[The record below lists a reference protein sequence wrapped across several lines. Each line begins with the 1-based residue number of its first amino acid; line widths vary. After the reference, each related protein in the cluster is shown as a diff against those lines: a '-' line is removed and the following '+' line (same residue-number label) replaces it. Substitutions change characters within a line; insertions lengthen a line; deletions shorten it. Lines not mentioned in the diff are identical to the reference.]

1 MMRPGP
7 GWRTAEFGEGPFSP
21 ASLWRRL
28 SPRVW
33 APPLVAFCLLAAAWQ
48 VYAMANRYVL
58 PTLPQVAAALAGDP
72 GLYLRNLLVTLQEAI
87 VGAACGMALGFLGAL
102 AITRLPLA
110 ERALMPLAVVL
121 NVTPI
126 VAIAPG
132 LVVAFGFGMLPRY
145 IVTAVVVFF
154 PFLINSIAGL
164 KAVDPGAEDVLA
176 TLHASRLEVLLH
188 LRIPGSVPFLVAG
201 ARICLPLSLIGAVV
215 AEFSAAG
222 QAAGLGSLVETAA
235 SQSNLPVVYA
245 SVFVLGLLG
254 IGLTLLVVG
263 AGRALAAWYGDVRG

>member
-1 MMRPGP
+1 
-7 GWRTAEFGEGPFSP
+7 
-21 ASLWRRL
+21 
-28 SPRVW
+28 
-33 APPLVAFCLLAAAWQ
+33 
-48 VYAMANRYVL
+48 
-58 PTLPQVAAALAGDP
+58 
-72 GLYLRNLLVTLQEAI
+72 
-87 VGAACGMALGFLGAL
+87 MALGFLGAL

-110 ERALMPLAVVL
+110 ERALMPVAVVI

-164 KAVDPGAEDVLA
+164 KAVDPGAEDVFT
-176 TLHASRLEVLLH
+176 TLHASRFEVLLR
-188 LRIPGSVPFLVAG
+188 LRIPSSVPYLLAG
-201 ARICLPLSLIGAVV
+201 ARICLPLALIGAVV

-222 QAAGLGSLVETAA
+222 QSAGLGSLVETAA
-235 SQSNLPVVYA
+235 SQADLPVVYA

-254 IGLTLLVVG
+254 IGLTLLVIA
-263 AGRALAAWYGDVRG
+263 AGRGLSIWYGDLLG

>member
-1 MMRPGP
+1 MMRRRPA
-7 GWRTAEFGEGPFSP
+7 WRAAEFAEGPFSP
-21 ASLWRRL
+21 GSLSRRL

-33 APPLVAFCLLAAAWQ
+33 APPLVGIGVLAAAWQ
-48 VYAMANRYVL
+48 LYAMANRFVL
-58 PTLPQVAAALAGDP
+58 PTLPQIAGALLGDP
-72 GLYLRNLLVTLQEAI
+72 GLYLGNLVVTLQEAV

-164 KAVDPGAEDVLA
+164 RAVDPGAEDVFA

-188 LRIPGSVPFLVAG
+188 LRIPGSVPFLIAG

-222 QAAGLGSLVETAA
+222 QASGLGSLVETAA

-245 SVFVLGLLG
+245 AVFVLGLLG
-254 IGLTLLVVG
+254 IGLTLVVVA
-263 AGRALAAWYGDVRG
+263 AGRGLAVWYGDVRG

>member
-1 MMRPGP
+1 MMRRGSA
-7 GWRTAEFGEGPFSP
+7 WRTAEFGDGPFSP
-21 ASLWRRL
+21 SSLSRRL

-33 APPLVAFCLLAAAWQ
+33 APPLVAFGVLAAAWQ
-48 VYAMANRYVL
+48 LYATANRFVL
-58 PTLPQVAAALAGDP
+58 PTLPEVAGALLSDP
-72 GLYLRNLLVTLQEAI
+72 GLYLRNLLVTLQEAL

-110 ERALMPLAVVL
+110 ERALMPVAVVI

-164 KAVDPGAEDVLA
+164 KAVDPGAEDVFT
-176 TLHASRLEVLLH
+176 TLHASRFEVLLR
-188 LRIPGSVPFLVAG
+188 LRIPSSVPYLLAG
-201 ARICLPLSLIGAVV
+201 ARICLPLALIGAVV

-222 QAAGLGSLVETAA
+222 QSAGLGSLVETAA
-235 SQSNLPVVYA
+235 SQADLPVVYA

-254 IGLTLLVVG
+254 IGLTLLVIA
-263 AGRALAAWYGDVRG
+263 AGRGLSIWYGDLLG

>member
-1 MMRPGP
+1 MRAGTR
-7 GWRTAEFGEGPFSP
+7 WRAAEFGEGPLSR
-21 ASLWRRL
+21 ADLARRL
-28 SPRVW
+28 SPGVW
-33 APPLVAFCLLAAAWQ
+33 APPLVAFAVLAAAWQ
-48 VYAMANRYVL
+48 AYAMANRFVL
-58 PTLPQVAAALAGDP
+58 PTLPQVAVALLDDP
-72 GLYLRNLLVTLQEAI
+72 GLYFGNLLVTLQEAA
-87 VGAACGMALGFLGAL
+87 VGAICGMALAFLGAL
-102 AITRLPLA
+102 VITRVPLV
-110 ERALMPLAVVL
+110 ERALMPVAVVL

-164 KAVDPGAEDVLA
+164 KAADPGAEEVLT
-176 TLHASRLEVLLH
+176 TLHASRFEILLR
-188 LRIPGSVPFLVAG
+188 LRIPSSVPFLVAG

-222 QAAGLGSLVETAA
+222 QASGLGSLVETAA

-254 IGLTLLVVG
+254 IALTLVVVVV
-263 AGRALAAWYGDVRG
+263 GRALSPWYGDLRR

>member
-1 MMRPGP
+1 MRQRGR
-7 GWRTAEFGEGPFSP
+7 WRTDAFVDRPFSV
-21 ASLWRRL
+21 ASLSRRL

-33 APPLVAFCLLAAAWQ
+33 APPLVAFVLLAVAWQ
-48 VYAMANRYVL
+48 LYATANRFVL
-58 PTLPQVAAALAGDP
+58 PTLPQVAGALASDP
-72 GLYLRNLLVTLQEAI
+72 GLYLGNLLITLQEAL
-87 VGAACGMALGFLGAL
+87 VGAVCGMALGFLGAL

-110 ERALMPLAVVL
+110 ERALMPVAVVL

-164 KAVDPGAEDVLA
+164 KAVDPAAEEVFT
-176 TLHASRLEVLLH
+176 TLHASRFEILLR
-188 LRIPGSVPFLVAG
+188 LRIPSSVPFLLAG
-201 ARICLPLSLIGAVV
+201 ARICLPLALIGAVV

-254 IGLTLLVVG
+254 IGLTLLVT
-263 AGRALAAWYGDVRG
+263 AIGRGLALWYGDLRG

>member
-1 MMRPGP
+1 MMRRGSA
-7 GWRTAEFGEGPFSP
+7 WRTAEFGDGPLSP
-21 ASLWRRL
+21 SSLSRRL

-33 APPLVAFCLLAAAWQ
+33 APPLVAFGVLAAAWQ
-48 VYAMANRYVL
+48 LYATANRFVL
-58 PTLPQVAAALAGDP
+58 PTLPEVAGALLSDP
-72 GLYLRNLLVTLQEAI
+72 GLYLRNLLVTLQEAL

-110 ERALMPLAVVL
+110 ERALMPVAVVI

-164 KAVDPGAEDVLA
+164 KAVDPGAEDVFT
-176 TLHASRLEVLLH
+176 TLHASRFEVLLR
-188 LRIPGSVPFLVAG
+188 LRIPSSVPYLLAG
-201 ARICLPLSLIGAVV
+201 ARICLPLALIGAVV

-222 QAAGLGSLVETAA
+222 QSAGLGSLVETAA
-235 SQSNLPVVYA
+235 SQADLPVVYA

-254 IGLTLLVVG
+254 IGLTLLVIA
-263 AGRALAAWYGDVRG
+263 AGRGLSIWYGDLLG